1 MICVHGFLQAED
13 KGFEQPANS
22 IGKTHIPIVPTHN
35 PTHGKPLPNHQAPL
49 NELISLWPNLSLATQ
64 NRIYEI
70 AMTEAAGIVPNASG
84 KRGGK

>member
-1 MICVHGFLQAED
+1 MNTPMNPQ
-13 KGFEQPANS
+13 
-22 IGKTHIPIVPTHN
+22 GKQHFPNEPTHN